1 MTNLERMIA
10 AEGVQG
16 GTIADYDRRFLAY
29 QLSGKSIAAMDHPS
43 GELAAHARR
52 LLDAGHCDLAR
63 TVSKATIAHLQL
75 ARA

>member
-16 GTIADYDRRFLAY
+16 GVIADYDRRYLAY
-29 QLSGKSIAAMDHPS
+29 ELSGKSIAAMDHAS

-52 LLDAGHCDLAR
+52 LLDADHFDLAR
-63 TVSKATIAHLQL
+63 TVSKATIAHMQFS
-75 ARA
+75 R